1 MFLFVILNC
10 CLFLLFYH
18 FAEEQLFY
26 FPLEE
31 VYYNEYWGFKC
42 VITLISIIF
51 VYIVIKNLFMIS
63 DFETILLDWE
73 RKELEIDVPNILK
86 NNDKEDQNKTQKVKI

>member
-1 MFLFVILNC
+1 
-10 CLFLLFYH
+10 
-18 FAEEQLFY
+18 
-26 FPLEE
+26 
-31 VYYNEYWGFKC
+31 
-42 VITLISIIF
+42 
-51 VYIVIKNLFMIS
+51 MIS